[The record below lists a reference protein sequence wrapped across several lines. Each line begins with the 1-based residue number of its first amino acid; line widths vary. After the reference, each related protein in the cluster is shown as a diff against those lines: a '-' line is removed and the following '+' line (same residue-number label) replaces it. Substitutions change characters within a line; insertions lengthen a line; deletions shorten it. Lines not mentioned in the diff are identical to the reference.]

1 MRKKMYIWYFK
12 WIKKMYIYKNK
23 LLMVG
28 KNKNIYCKLLL
39 KLKLFDLGEK
49 NLEIKCLS
57 L

>member
-1 MRKKMYIWYFK
+1 MN
-12 WIKKMYIYKNK
+12 KKMYIYKNK

>member
-1 MRKKMYIWYFK
+1 
-12 WIKKMYIYKNK
+12 MYIYKNK

-39 KLKLFDLGEK
+39 KLKLFGDWFWFRRK
-49 NLEIKCLS
+49 KLEIKCLS